1 MIHYFAAKIRN
12 FAEILLPLPDNT
24 VEEMKIVLVSVGAV
38 RDPDLGP
45 LLARY
50 TSRLPH
56 YMPFEHVT
64 VADVK
69 TSRATTAEM
78 QKEREGDAILSRV
91 APGDCLVLFDER
103 GREMTSREL
112 AAFIDRKAATL
123 ARNLVFVIGGP
134 YGFSRA
140 VYDRADSLLALSRLT
155 LTHEWAVALAAEQL
169 YRAQTILRGEP
180 YHHD

>member
-1 MIHYFAAKIRN
+1 
-12 FAEILLPLPDNT
+12 
-24 VEEMKIVLVSVGAV
+24 MKIVLVSVGSV
-38 RDPDLGP
+38 RDPELGP
-45 LLARY
+45 LLSRY

-69 TSRATTAEM
+69 ASRAMSAEV
-78 QKEREGDAILSRV
+78 QKEREGEAILARV

-103 GREMTSREL
+103 GRELTSREL
-112 AAFIDRKAATL
+112 AQFVSRKAATL

-140 VYDRADSLLALSRLT
+140 VYDRADTLLALSRMT
-155 LTHEWAVALAAEQL
+155 FTHEWAVTLAAEQL